1 MQGYRTTNGNAMLK
15 HLLSALLLA
24 AAVCAA
30 PSLLHAF
37 CVSGAC
43 FQDFRPSS
51 SSYSSPRDNS
61 SVYFPTYSGPSP
73 EELERKRKQK
83 EEEERQRA
91 AENANESG
99 IEFAKA
105 GDWGQAIAS
114 FKKALEYAPGNA
126 ELTHNLNLAQE
137 LKGQEK
143 EAGSLIANDRLDD
156 LEAEARQLLSAQVP
170 PVPVQHKNADTEAD
184 PAQRKAAAAKRKRL
198 LAREAALDRAIR
210 QDVIAIGR
218 LGFDRRAKDFE
229 EWVNLS
235 DEAQNDLRREAKAQ
249 ALDVLTSLAQDK
261 MIESFRDMDRKRVER
276 LIKWLKKNSEVPI
289 DETINVLRQAA
300 KDSKRVRMAGQ
311 AKAVVDGIYAGVEGA
326 AAENREQK
334 AKFYLTLLC
343 DVGDGAAKMKWCG
356 VLKSEALVTEAAVYN
371 NAARRVAMG
380 EVERLT
386 QMTEKQLRGL
396 KKLNE
401 VVVRHVKERNE
412 VRAKLK
418 ELR

>member
-1 MQGYRTTNGNAMLK
+1 MGSSRTTGKNAMLK
-15 HLLSALLLA
+15 HLLMGLLLTV
-24 AAVCAA
+24 AVCAT

-51 SSYSSPRDNS
+51 SSYSSSRDD
-61 SVYFPTYSGPSP
+61 SVYVPTYSGPSP
-73 EELERKRKQK
+73 EELERKRKQQ

-91 AENANESG
+91 AENANRSG
-99 IEFAKA
+99 IDFAK
-105 GDWGQAIAS
+105 GGEWDLAIAS
-114 FKKALEYAPGNA
+114 FQKGLEYAPGNGN
-126 ELTHNLNLAQE
+126 LTHNLDLARE
-137 LKGQEK
+137 LKGKEK
-143 EAGSLIANDRLDD
+143 EAGNLIVNGRLDD
-156 LEAEARQLLSAQVP
+156 LEAEARQLYSAQLP
-170 PVPVQHKNADTEAD
+170 PDPVQRKKSDADAD
-184 PAQRKAAAAKRKRL
+184 PAQRKAAAAERKRL
-198 LAREAALDRAIR
+198 LAREAALDRAIK
-210 QDVIAIGR
+210 QDVAAISR

-229 EWVNLS
+229 EWVSLS
-235 DEAQNDLRREAKAQ
+235 EEAQKDLKREAKEQ
-249 ALDVLTSLAQDK
+249 VLDTVTSLVQDK
-261 MIESFRDMDRKRVER
+261 MIEGFRDMDRKRIER

-300 KDSKRVRMAGQ
+300 KDSKRIRMAGQ
-311 AKAVVDGIYAGVEGA
+311 AKAIVDGIYAGVEGA

-334 AKFYLTLLC
+334 ARFYLTLLC

-371 NAARRVAMG
+371 NAARQVSVH

-386 QMTEKQLRGL
+386 QMTEKQLKGL

-412 VRAKLK
+412 VRARLK